1 VNTESW
7 IAVLVVLAAV
17 LAGVAIPAL
26 VQLRATL
33 RAAEQ
38 AFHRSGAGLDE
49 ALAATTAA
57 ARRIDSFVVRLEDGG
72 RVEQVLDG
80 LVAASRS
87 LSHLR
92 DGLKVASAVGAA
104 VGPAVAAA
112 VHALREGRA
121 VSPTAPP
128 QVAPPD
134 SDVVP
139 HQPNGKQAST

>member
-1 VNTESW
+1 MNTESW
-7 IAVLVVLAAV
+7 IAVLVVLSAV

-57 ARRIDSFVVRLEDGG
+57 ARRIDAFVVRLEDGG
-72 RVEQVLDG
+72 RVDQVLDG

-121 VSPTAPP
+121 VPPTASP